1 MLGGSASP
9 AEVAQ
14 AGPTLPVFGP
24 LREFDADGNG
34 WLDAGEQR
42 AAADVFTYWADA
54 DGDGKLAEPE
64 LRRAFAV
71 VLAQP
76 GVSRLALWYDA
87 NRDGKL
93 SPGEREEAYAAFKCR
108 LAGLR

>member
-1 MLGGSASP
+1 M
-9 AEVAQ
+9 AQ

-42 AAADVFTYWADA
+42 AAADVFTSFADA
-54 DGDGKLAEPE
+54 DGDGKLAEGE
-64 LRRAFAV
+64 LRHAFTV
-71 VLAQP
+71 VMSQP

-87 NRDGKL
+87 NHDGKL
-93 SPGEREEAYAAFKCR
+93 SAGEREAAYAAFKSR